1 MQIRS
6 FRSTDL
12 STLVDIT
19 IEVFG
24 PFYEESFRAMVPP
37 DVFTHQ
43 HGSWEGD
50 YRRSVP
56 QLHSPDQGRYVAV
69 AESDDGEILGYI
81 AWNIDPDRHHGE
93 IDTVAVL
100 PGARGQGLG
109 RALCEHAMTHMRA
122 GNVEVV
128 ELGTGGDAF
137 HAPARAL
144 YEALGFNL
152 VPVAVY
158 MRGL

>member
-43 HGSWEGD
+43 HGSWK
-50 YRRSVP
+50 
-56 QLHSPDQGRYVAV
+56 
-69 AESDDGEILGYI
+69 
-81 AWNIDPDRHHGE
+81 
-93 IDTVAVL
+93 T
-100 PGARGQGLG
+100 
-109 RALCEHAMTHMRA
+109 T
-122 GNVEVV
+122 
-128 ELGTGGDAF
+128 TGGRF
-137 HAPARAL
+137 PNSTAPIKAGTSLWRRAMMVKSWATSHGTSTLTVITVRSTPWPYFLAPEARVSDERCAST
-144 YEALGFNL
+144 
-152 VPVAVY
+152 P
-158 MRGL
+158 